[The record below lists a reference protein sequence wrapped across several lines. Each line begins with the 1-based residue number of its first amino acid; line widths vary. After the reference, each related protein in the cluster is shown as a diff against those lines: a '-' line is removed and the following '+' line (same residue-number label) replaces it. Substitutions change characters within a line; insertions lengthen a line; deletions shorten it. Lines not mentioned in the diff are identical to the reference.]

1 MVMEHG
7 HRVAKPMRYQC
18 PAIEKLRTGCSAC
31 QTNGGRVGSYLQ
43 CNDVC
48 LVLERPPKQFVCPQI
63 REFRSSAVVMV
74 ARVPSKRVV
83 TTGI

>member
-7 HRVAKPMRYQC
+7 HRVVKPMRYQY
-18 PAIEKLRTGCSAC
+18 PAIKQLRNGCSAC
-31 QTNGGRVGSYLQ
+31 QTNRGRVGGYLQ
-43 CNDVC
+43 CNDVR
-48 LVLERPPKQFVCPQI
+48 LVLERAPKQFVCPQI

-74 ARVPSKRVV
+74 ARVSSKRVV